1 MSRRDW
7 RIQTLCSRIRG
18 TSPFESSGV
27 SENGI
32 GKGRRGNSTFV
43 SLLRSPVNQKSI
55 RSIIDLSCTSIRGQK
70 NEQKNRTGD
79 PSSYRLGLGWLA
91 IRRSR
96 VSDSENAQTVSAT
109 LARSSRGQ
117 ERNHD
122 SETRAVDEAVVRVL
136 GLSLSFEA
144 SSGDE
149 MTATAKT
156 ETRVKELASRL
167 VKLLVL
173 VGALGRGRGWVG
185 GSWTSECGPDS
196 GRGRGRG

>member
-1 MSRRDW
+1 M
-7 RIQTLCSRIRG
+7 
-18 TSPFESSGV
+18 
-27 SENGI
+27 
-32 GKGRRGNSTFV
+32 
-43 SLLRSPVNQKSI
+43 
-55 RSIIDLSCTSIRGQK
+55 IDLSCIRGQK
-70 NEQKNRTGD
+70 KEQRHKNRHKKTVF
-79 PSSYRLGLGWLA
+79 YRLGWLA

-96 VSDSENAQTVSAT
+96 VSDRENAQTESAT
-109 LARSSRGQ
+109 LARSSRGH
-117 ERNHD
+117 ERIHD
-122 SETRAVDEAVVRVL
+122 SETRAVDEAEVRVL

-149 MTATAKT
+149 MIAAAKT